1 MGNKVLH
8 VSKDVQISVSKC
20 TEGERKIR
28 EGRGRGGREVVGGG
42 GGGGVRQ
49 RQNRKEDLLLLIK

>member
-42 GGGGVRQ
+42 GVGVRQ